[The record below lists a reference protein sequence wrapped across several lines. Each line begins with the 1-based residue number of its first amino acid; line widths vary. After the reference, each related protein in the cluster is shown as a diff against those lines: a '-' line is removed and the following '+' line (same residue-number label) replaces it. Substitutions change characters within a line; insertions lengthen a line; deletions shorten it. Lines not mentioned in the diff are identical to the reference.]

1 MSDLIELLLHLD
13 GRNRAIGCKAADHI
27 KELEHW
33 LECERGR
40 ADNACAEL
48 KSETDAMNTRIR
60 ELEAERDKLSTE
72 LTGWID
78 LAEKWQDERDA
89 IEAATIERCLKICL
103 DAGEEE
109 PEPTFSQVA
118 DRIRALKSPEK
129 E

>member
-1 MSDLIELLLHLD
+1 LIELLLHLD

-89 IEAATIERCLKICL
+89 IEAATIERCAEVAHKWDFCTGPAIAQAIRDLK
-103 DAGEEE
+103 
-109 PEPTFSQVA
+109 P
-118 DRIRALKSPEK
+118 PEK